1 MRDQA
6 APGKERNTV
15 ESRSGSKVAQRDAAT
30 VGSWRRALSDRLASA
45 WVAKMLATVLGIGA
59 FFLAY
64 FWVLRNPQ
72 DSVVVMPLTA
82 IDRMIPV
89 EPRAMPLY
97 LSLWFYVSIA
107 PALLRDARDLAR
119 YGLATFVVSV
129 VGLGIFL
136 FWPTTTPDFGID
148 WARYPSMEF
157 LKRVDVS
164 ANACPSLHVAFAV
177 FTGLWLDRLLR
188 EIGLGRVARAVNL
201 LWCLGILYSTLA
213 VRQHVLLDVLAGA
226 ALGAA
231 VALAHRFLDGRRAR
245 RGDRLP
251 VPSRAAGF
259 TRQAAVPATSAAA
272 PSRTARAAGPPRTG

>member
-1 MRDQA
+1 MA
-6 APGKERNTV
+6 GPW
-15 ESRSGSKVAQRDAAT
+15 
-30 VGSWRRALSDRLASA
+30 WRELAKRLGSA

-72 DSVVVMPLTA
+72 DSIAIMPLTA
-82 IDRMIPV
+82 IDRAIPI

-107 PALLRDARDLAR
+107 PALLRNGRELAR
-119 YGLATFVVSV
+119 YGLATFVISV
-129 VGLGIFL
+129 IGLGIFL

-148 WARYPSMEF
+148 WTQYPSLAF
-157 LKRVDVS
+157 LKRLDVS

-188 EIGLGRVARAVNL
+188 DIGLGRAVRAANL

-213 VRQHVLLDVLAGA
+213 VRQHVLLDVVAGA
-226 ALGAA
+226 ALGASVA
-231 VALAHRFLDGRRAR
+231 FIHMALAGITRR
-245 RGDRLP
+245 
-251 VPSRAAGF
+251 
-259 TRQAAVPATSAAA
+259 PATPA
-272 PSRTARAAGPPRTG
+272 T